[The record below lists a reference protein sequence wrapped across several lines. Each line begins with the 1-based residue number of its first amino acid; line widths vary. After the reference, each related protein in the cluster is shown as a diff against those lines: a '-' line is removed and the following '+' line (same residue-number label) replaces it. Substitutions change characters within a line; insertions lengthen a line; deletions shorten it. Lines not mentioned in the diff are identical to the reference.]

1 MNNTDPGQVLSRLPD
16 DQFFDRAVELN
27 RLCALATAQ
36 AASGPTRFAETPG
49 ESHDKDARP
58 RATSVLVLGPPRS
71 GKTELLRKCFD
82 RLFTEGA
89 ETVPIFFALRPLAHD
104 IERFARDYLSQFLAQ
119 FIAFRR
125 NDPRLISIADEPLA
139 AIARVA
145 PPEDYL
151 WVRSLVDAFV
161 RAQASGDRWLLVR
174 SALAAPAAAAAR
186 TGLAPFVIID
196 NFHLLA
202 DTLYRKQQA
211 AATKPEA
218 VKEEFT
224 LREVRSELLRVL
236 ASHDTPARAGAGS
249 SVNPVYAL
257 CGLRRPMVE
266 IIPPDEELF
275 DRLEPVRIESVDE
288 EAIEQMIRSTAAR
301 RAIEMSDSTTEL
313 MIQQLNRDLFYTRAM
328 LNAAASRGRGLRTFM
343 EFERLYTEE
352 VLDGRISHYLGA
364 LLRDV
369 APESRSRRAVLEA
382 LGLVVEAAAAVPIE
396 AAIERMSEYTAD
408 PEELLQRLHA
418 RELIEISYGFV
429 NASGD
434 PVLADYV
441 RAVYRTEVAGARR
454 PVAGEQL
461 LGEKL
466 KESYRLMMS
475 RYNRAVEAQL
485 VELLSRFDFQAI
497 PAVLLD
503 TEAFDRRYKGISRV
517 QVRRSLEEEHDRA
530 RLPQIVLVNDLG
542 SNDQAGISWRLFA
555 ASGFEGGIY
564 SEANE
569 VLWLIAMVNSKEP
582 LDLETLGRIN
592 QRLDAAMRG
601 SRERAGQ
608 PSRVVRWYISKEG
621 FSALTAEKLAGLSA
635 HCSTY
640 PQLDLLYDHMIKLA
654 AETEPRPASEFE
666 LVIPIEDDA
675 ELIAA
680 RTVEQ
685 IARAADFDPEA
696 INQIKTAL
704 IEACLNAAEH
714 SDSPD
719 RRIYQKFAIED
730 DRLVITVM
738 NKGKTFG
745 ATGIEPAQQASGG
758 PLKGTRGRGL
768 QIIRALMDEV
778 RFERAD
784 DGARLVMTKFF
795 KRPES

>member
-27 RLCALATAQ
+27 RVCSLATAQ
-36 AASGPTRFAETPG
+36 AASRFAQTPG
-49 ESHDKDARP
+49 ESQEQAARHK
-58 RATSVLVLGPPRS
+58 ATSVLVLGPPRS

-82 RLFTEGA
+82 RLFSEGA
-89 ETVPIFFALRPLAHD
+89 ETVPIFFALRPLAD
-104 IERFARDYLSQFLAQ
+104 DVERFARDYLSQFLAQ

-139 AIARVA
+139 AVARVA

-151 WVRSLVDAFV
+151 WVRSLVDGFV
-161 RAQASGDRWLLVR
+161 RAQASGDRSLLVR
-174 SALAAPAAAAAR
+174 SALAAPATAAAR

-196 NFHLLA
+196 NFHLFA
-202 DTLYRKQQA
+202 DALYRKQEGTADNPDARRQD
-211 AATKPEA
+211 
-218 VKEEFT
+218 FS
-224 LREVRSELLRVL
+224 LRELRSEFLRIV
-236 ASHDTPARAGAGS
+236 ASHDSPARAGS
-249 SVNPVYAL
+249 PTSVTPVYAL
-257 CGLRRPMVE
+257 SGLRRLMVE

-275 DRLEPVRIESVDE
+275 DRLEPVRIEPLDE
-288 EAIEQMIRSTAAR
+288 EAIEQMIRSTAAGR
-301 RAIEMSDSTTEL
+301 GVDMSDSTTEL

-328 LNAAASRGRGLRTFM
+328 LHAAASRGRGLRTFM

-382 LGLVVEAAAAVPIE
+382 LGLVVEATAAVPIE
-396 AAIERMSEYTAD
+396 AAIERMSEYTAR
-408 PEELLQRLHA
+408 PEELLHRLHA
-418 RELIEISYGFV
+418 RELVEISYGFV
-429 NASGD
+429 NGSGD

-497 PAVLLD
+497 PSVLLD
-503 TEAFDRRYKGISRV
+503 SEAFERSYKGVSRV
-517 QVRRSLEEEHDRA
+517 QVRRSLEEEHERV

-542 SNDQAGISWRLFA
+542 ANEQAGISWRLFA

-582 LDLETLGRIN
+582 LDLETLGKIN

-601 SRERAGQ
+601 TRASQ
-608 PSRVVRWYISKEG
+608 PSRLVRWYISKEG
-621 FSALTAEKLAGLSA
+621 FSALTAEKLTALGA
-635 HCSTY
+635 YRSTY
-640 PQLDLLYDHMIKLA
+640 PQLDLLYDHLIKLA

-685 IARAADFDPEA
+685 IARAADFNPEA

-738 NKGKTFG
+738 NKGKAFG
-745 ATGIEPAQQASGG
+745 ATGAEPAQQTQGG